1 MESGA
6 HKLLESAVQRT
17 LHAHAFSRSSSQAS
31 SVLTD
36 LLSRYMALL
45 TSTCAK
51 YAQHAGRTGLSVR
64 DAMGALNE
72 LGVSVEELSDY
83 CATEGK
89 ELNRYALYTAR
100 RVEDLHEFRS
110 QLADGLR
117 QDRDD
122 AIPLEYAWCPSH
134 LLEESE
140 GEDEDE
146 DEDADASGEEEGSE
160 ADALPQ
166 HNMPNAN
173 SDMDVDSSSILTGV
187 LSRKRPPSRQN
198 TPPLPLSPIS
208 NPSSP
213 QRKRVRASN
222 WEPPEHIPSFLPP
235 FPDLSGDRPSSP
247 SFDHAPAPHI
257 QPKMPPPIQ
266 IPESTSTVPEKPS
279 MTLSQSLTTAAASDI
294 LVQVPY
300 SQSSLSSVPEW
311 HLPSGPPPPPP
322 PVRQNRP
329 SIPQIEPSL
338 LTAYHHILTHPPPPE
353 LPPLNPSRHK
363 VAMALIHLSQTNPR
377 WNPSDTLFG
386 SVGPCAPRVA
396 TIGPSYPIAIG
407 DTPGA
412 SDSKGKGDGHDKDL
426 KLPTTISRPVSGVER
441 IAPFISQQTSRIPD
455 LARHIL
461 PPTILART
469 SRLAHPPVL
478 HRGNRPLV
486 YGPGIPAPWNANA
499 VSTGPDPVPA
509 TPMAAKPK
517 DAAPAA
523 NGNTKDSPTKP
534 VLPDARLFATWDYEQ
549 KDFKVP
555 LAPVVRSR
563 NRVGSVQASGSA
575 GLISLPVSSRSK
587 GVK

>member
-1 MESGA
+1 MDSGA

-36 LLSRYMALL
+36 LLSRYMTLL

-51 YAQHAGRTGLSVR
+51 YAQHAGRTGLSVS

-72 LGVSVEELSDY
+72 LGVSIEELSDY
-83 CATEGK
+83 CATEGR
-89 ELNRYALYTAR
+89 ELSRYALYTAR

-117 QDRDD
+117 QDHDD
-122 AIPLEYAWCPSH
+122 AIPLEYARCPTP
-134 LLEESE
+134 LLEEL
-140 GEDEDE
+140 EDDDDE
-146 DEDADASGEEEGSE
+146 DASGEEDESE
-160 ADALPQ
+160 TEIQSRLD
-166 HNMPNAN
+166 MPHAT
-173 SDMDVDSSSILTGV
+173 SDMDVDSSPVLTGII
-187 LSRKRPPSRQN
+187 SRKRPPLRQN

-213 QRKRVRASN
+213 QRKRARASH
-222 WEPPEHIPSFLPP
+222 WEPPEYIPDFLPP
-235 FPDLSGDRPSSP
+235 FPNLSDDRPSSP
-247 SFDHAPAPHI
+247 AFEHAPAPHI
-257 QPKMPPPIQ
+257 LPVMPPPTQ
-266 IPESTSTVPEKPS
+266 IPETTVPEKPS
-279 MTLSQSLTTAAASDI
+279 LTLSQSLTTAAASDI

-322 PVRQNRP
+322 ARQNRLP
-329 SIPQIEPSL
+329 TPQIEPTLIS
-338 LTAYHHILTHPPPPE
+338 AYHHILTHPPPPE

-363 VAMALIHLSQTNPR
+363 VAMALIQLAQSNPR
-377 WNPSDTLFG
+377 WNPADSLFG

-407 DTPGA
+407 DTPGVG
-412 SDSKGKGDGHDKDL
+412 DQKGKGEGQDKDL
-426 KLPTTISRPVSGVER
+426 KLPTTISRPVSGTER

-461 PPTILART
+461 PSSILART

-478 HRGNRPLV
+478 HRGSRPLI

-499 VSTGPDPVPA
+499 VSSGTDPVPP
-509 TPMAAKPK
+509 TPMASKPK
-517 DAAPAA
+517 DAPPP
-523 NGNTKDSPTKP
+523 NGSSSKDSPVKP
-534 VLPDARLFATWDYEQ
+534 VLPDARLFATWDYEP

-563 NRVGSVQASGSA
+563 NRMGSMQASGS
-575 GLISLPVSSRSK
+575 GLISLPVSSRTK